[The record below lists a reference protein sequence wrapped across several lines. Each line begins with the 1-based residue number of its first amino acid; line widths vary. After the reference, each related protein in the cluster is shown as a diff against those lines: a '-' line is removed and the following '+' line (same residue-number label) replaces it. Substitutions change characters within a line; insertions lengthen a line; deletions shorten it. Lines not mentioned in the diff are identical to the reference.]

1 MLNMNLYI
9 NPYKVGCNKMK
20 CALLCLTYQSVV
32 CEANLNYSILLIV
45 WTNGGREDAQIID
58 KHR

>member
-1 MLNMNLYI
+1 
-9 NPYKVGCNKMK
+9 MK